1 MTQGVNSLDA
11 GGQASEANSGRGGS
25 TAKFRFN
32 QFASGGVPGS
42 HREALLS
49 QKMRP
54 RNKMVVIIYIHIDKM
69 RLFAPLPDAVS
80 KMHKKIV
87 EMRTKGRE
95 IRIICTNF
103 KK

>member
-1 MTQGVNSLDA
+1 
-11 GGQASEANSGRGGS
+11 
-25 TAKFRFN
+25 
-32 QFASGGVPGS
+32 
-42 HREALLS
+42 
-49 QKMRP
+49 
-54 RNKMVVIIYIHIDKM
+54 MVVIIYIHIDKM

-87 EMRTKGRE
+87 EMRAKGRE